1 MKKYVVLP
9 LREKIRPGR
18 ADGRKTMK
26 KRVLSAL
33 LSLVLVVSL
42 AAGLGVTAYADDA
55 TITYTLKSGDT
66 VAKVCQDLG
75 IDFVKNYAWITAT
88 NNITNYSALPVGKV
102 LILPAPGTVA
112 TAAATPATTTTV
124 APGTVVAGTTTS
136 PVVVPAA
143 GTATTGDAVAYYL
156 IAHTLKSGE
165 TVYSVCNTYGIK
177 FDANANTISK
187 LNNITS
193 WTNLKVGQVL
203 LLPSTTP
210 PASGDYY
217 RIVAHKVVSGDTVV
231 AICSANGIE
240 YGKNIDMLKALNNK
254 NDLTSIKVG
263 ETFYVPIKSNA
274 GGTVPAGT
282 VVPGTGTV
290 TPGTGTVTPAAGGT
304 AAATPTPAGTVP
316 TIKYTMKS
324 GDTVAKVCQS
334 LGIDFYKNYGWIT
347 NINNI
352 TDYSKIYVGQ
362 VLTLPAPGTIANGAA
377 PAGGGSG
384 TVTPTGGGSVTPS
397 SSGAYSLHTS
407 SNGTYVLQVGGQV
420 VNTANQ
426 GQTVTV
432 VPIPDYGY
440 ALESISVTKTGA
452 ADRVAVTNNSFVM
465 PGYPVS
471 IVVTFKP
478 AG

>member
-1 MKKYVVLP
+1 
-9 LREKIRPGR
+9 
-18 ADGRKTMK
+18 MK

-33 LSLVLVVSL
+33 LSLVLVLTL
-42 AAGLGVTAYADDA
+42 AGGLGTAAYADNA

-66 VAKVCQDLG
+66 VAKVCQELG
-75 IDFVKNYAWITAT
+75 IDFVKNYAWITST

-102 LILPAPGTVA
+102 LILPAPGTIA
-112 TAAATPATTTTV
+112 TAAPAATTTTA
-124 APGTVVAGTTTS
+124 APGTVVTGTATTS
-136 PVVVPAA
+136 PVVAPAA
-143 GTATTGDAVAYYL
+143 GTATTGDTVAYYL

-165 TVYSVCNTYGIK
+165 TVYSVCNSYGIK

-187 LNNITS
+187 LNNITN

-203 LLPSTTP
+203 LLPSTTA
-210 PASGDYY
+210 PASGEYY
-217 RIVAHKVVSGDTVV
+217 KILAHKVVSGDTVV
-231 AICSANGIE
+231 AICSANGVE

-263 ETFYVPIKSNA
+263 ETFYVPIKSTA
-274 GGTVPAGT
+274 SGT
-282 VVPGTGTV
+282 VVPGTV
-290 TPGTGTVTPAAGGT
+290 TPGTGTVTPTTGGT
-304 AAATPTPAGTVP
+304 TGTTVPAGTVP
-316 TIKYTMKS
+316 TIQYTMKS

-352 TDYSKIYVGQ
+352 KDYSKIYVGQ
-362 VLTLPAPGTIANGAA
+362 VLTLPAPGTIANGEA
-377 PAGGGSG
+377 PANGGSG
-384 TVTPTGGGSVTPS
+384 TVTPTGGGTVTPS

-452 ADRVAVTNNSFVM
+452 TDRVAVTNNSFVM

>member
-1 MKKYVVLP
+1 
-9 LREKIRPGR
+9 
-18 ADGRKTMK
+18 MK

-42 AAGLGVTAYADDA
+42 AGGLGVTAYADDA

-75 IDFVKNYAWITAT
+75 IDFVKNYAWITTT

-102 LILPAPGTVA
+102 LILPAPGTIA

-124 APGTVVAGTTTS
+124 APGTVVTGTTTS
-136 PVVVPAA
+136 PIVVPAA
-143 GTATTGDAVAYYL
+143 GTAAAGDTVAYYL

-187 LNNITS
+187 LNNITN
-193 WTNLKVGQVL
+193 WTSLKVGQVL

-210 PASGDYY
+210 PASGEYY
-217 RIVAHKVVSGDTVV
+217 KVVAHKVVSGDTVV

-240 YGKNIDMLKALNNK
+240 YGKNIEMLKALNNK
-254 NDLTSIKVG
+254 TDLTSIKVG
-263 ETFYVPIKSNA
+263 ETFYVPIKSTAA
-274 GGTVPAGT
+274 GAVVPGTVTPAG
-282 VVPGTGTV
+282 GTGTV
-290 TPGTGTVTPAAGGT
+290 TPTTGGSAV
-304 AAATPTPAGTVP
+304 PAGTVP

-352 TDYSKIYVGQ
+352 KDYSKIYVGQ
-362 VLTLPAPGTIANGAA
+362 VLTLPAPGTIANGEA
-377 PAGGGSG
+377 PANGGSG
-384 TVTPTGGGSVTPS
+384 AVTPTGGSVTPS

-426 GQTVTV
+426 GQTVTI

-452 ADRVAVTNNSFVM
+452 TDRVAVTNNSFVM
-465 PGYPVS
+465 PAYAVS